1 MHYKKMDI
9 KYYYVDSNNNLRKN
23 GIYCRS
29 IDRFLLLDNYD
40 FAVTLKTAKILS
52 SKIYST
58 ILILPSDLGD
68 MNNKNCHEFTY
79 SRDSKFE
86 TSIQIPTAM
95 QKSQL
100 PDMKVVTEQMVFENV
115 GLPLEYDS
123 GKPLELLYKLK
134 SYAEYCQKVMYAN
147 KFCEILSTSLIP
159 YEVNLYKDIENVLY
173 FGEDV
178 EVVEKEIKNLW
189 ENYYNE
195 FEHLYAF
202 RESFFDM
209 METQNATI

>member
-9 KYYYVDSNNNLRKN
+9 KYYYVDSNNNMRKN

-29 IDRFLLLDNYD
+29 IDRFLLFDNYD

-52 SKIYST
+52 SKINST
-58 ILILPSDLGD
+58 VLILPSDLGD
-68 MNNKNCHEFTY
+68 MNNKNSLEFTY

-86 TSIQIPTAM
+86 TSIQIPGVM
-95 QKSQL
+95 HSSQL
-100 PDMKVVTEQMVFENV
+100 PDMKVITEQMVFENV

-189 ENYYNE
+189 EKYYNE

-209 METQNATI
+209 METQNASV